1 MREEPKKPRAVT
13 AEVVSADAKSYAVK
27 IAYENGLVARPIPV
41 LRDAAE
47 RYEAADALSK
57 QAVYRNV
64 FGLHFYQKI
73 EEAEKA
79 HVRSLIDA
87 AIDAHEARAVLGTPS
102 TQARSSGEPKK
113 PFPVKAEIVGEEKRH
128 WLVKLTHEGGFVA
141 PAIQVPRR
149 PLRRYEEGDAISER
163 AVYRNVFGMHGLP
176 TATDEEK
183 ARLRELIDTAIAEHE
198 TRAARRAQA
207 VDAPPTS
214 P

>member
-13 AEVVSADAKSYAVK
+13 AEVVSADAKSFAVK
-27 IAYENGLVARPIPV
+27 VTYENGLVARPIPV
-41 LRDAAE
+41 GRDAAE

-73 EEAEKA
+73 EESEKA
-79 HVRSLIDA
+79 HVRSLIDS
-87 AIDAHEARAVLGTPS
+87 AIDAYEARAVLGAPPA
-102 TQARSSGEPKK
+102 QAATHDEPKK
-113 PFPVKAEIVGEEKRH
+113 PFPVKVEVVGEEKRH
-128 WLVKLTHEGGFVA
+128 WQVRLTFENGFVA
-141 PAIQVPRR
+141 PAFGVPKR

-183 ARLRELIDTAIAEHE
+183 ARLRELIDSAIAEHE

-207 VDAPPTS
+207 VDAPPA